1 MVNNKKTNTVMVLLF
16 LFLNTIIL
24 GDEPSLLLKGESRF
38 KNIRQLTFSGENA
51 EAYFSLDGSQL
62 VFQAHEGDSLCDQIY
77 TMSLLTGD
85 VKMVSTG
92 KGVTTC
98 AYFEYPDCNNII
110 YA

>member
-98 AYFEYPDCNNII
+98 AYF
-110 YA
+110 